1 MATKIYTTDLKV
13 GMFVADLDRPW
24 VDTPFLLQ
32 GFLVE
37 DAEQIATLRAHCEYV
52 IIDRARSVGDQ
63 FEAAAASVHI
73 PLAPGARRPP
83 QAPGAAP
90 PAPSTRPAQ
99 AAPAPPAPRRAPA
112 REGGLLRLEDVA
124 RRGRGPAAPTGSGE
138 GDDGMLGRMVSGFRG
153 LFGGG

>member
-52 IIDRARSVGDQ
+52 IIDRARSIGDQ
-63 FEAAAASVHI
+63 FEASAVSVHT

-83 QAPGAAP
+83 PAPGAA
-90 PAPSTRPAQ
+90 AANNTSTRPAQ
-99 AAPAPPAPRRAPA
+99 AAPPPPAPRRPPA

-124 RRGRGPAAPTGSGE
+124 RRGRGLPAPTGNGE
-138 GDDGMLGRMVSGFRG
+138 GD
-153 LFGGG
+153 